1 MFNQIQYSLALR
13 LGVFGILSVSGTYF
27 VLTRQWVCLI
37 PTVIGWLYAIWML
50 HKLYKRTDRKVS
62 FMFDAIDNNDYALQ
76 FATDNC
82 LSDDKLVNESLNR
95 IIRILYQAKIE
106 AVQKEKYYELIMN
119 SVNTGIVVL
128 DDACN
133 IYQSNKEALQLLGL
147 SVFTHVNQLA
157 RVDTKLQATVTHLLP
172 GDKHQISF
180 INERGTVNLSIR
192 VSEMSL
198 QEKHVRILVINN
210 IDSEMNDKEID
221 SWIRLIRV
229 LNHEIMNSVAPI
241 TSLSNTLLSIHTD
254 ANSEIRKGLEMIYT
268 TSKSLISFVESYRK
282 FTHIPTPEPSLFYV
296 REFAE
301 RMINLANHQNKY
313 PNITFNLHIDPA
325 DLIVHADEKLITQVV
340 LNLLKNAMQAIGN
353 KQPDGRIEL
362 NAYCKP
368 DESVVIEISNNGPG
382 IPPEEAEHIFIPFFT
397 TKKGGS
403 GIGLSVSRQIMRL
416 SGGSI
421 TLKSNPA
428 TNKTS
433 FVLTFP

>member
-1 MFNQIQYSLALR
+1 MFKQIQYSLALR

-27 VLTRQWVCLI
+27 ALTRQWVWLI
-37 PTVIGWLYAIWML
+37 PTVIGWFYAIWML
-50 HKLYKRTDRKVS
+50 HKLYKRNAQKVS

-76 FATDNC
+76 FATDNS

-106 AVQKEKYYELIMN
+106 TVQKEKYYELIMN

-128 DDACN
+128 DDAGN

-157 RVDTKLQATVTHLLP
+157 RVDTKLQATVARLLP

-192 VSEMSL
+192 ASEMSL

-301 RMINLANHQNKY
+301 RMINLANHQNKC
-313 PNITFNLHIDPA
+313 PNITFNLHIEPT

-353 KQPDGRIEL
+353 EQPDGHIEL

-433 FVLTFP
+433 FALTFP

>member
-27 VLTRQWVCLI
+27 ALTRQWVCLI

-50 HKLYKRTDRKVS
+50 HKLYKRNDRKVS

-106 AVQKEKYYELIMN
+106 VVQKEKYYELIMN

-128 DDACN
+128 DDAGN

-147 SVFTHVNQLA
+147 SVFTHVNQLV
-157 RVDTKLQATVTHLLP
+157 RIDTKLQATVAHILP

-192 VSEMSL
+192 ASEMSL

-301 RMINLANHQNKY
+301 RMINLANHQNKH
-313 PNITFNLHIDPA
+313 PNITFNLHIEPA

-353 KQPDGRIEL
+353 EQPDGRIEL